1 MRARPGNRRHVKA
14 RTIEC
19 CRTLSRTNHV
29 LVTYPQRRPERG
41 AGPKSTLAGILSV
54 DLCPQTDLWRSST
67 GKGYQS
73 GFGSHFEKQAIE
85 IPITGTST
93 E

>member
-1 MRARPGNRRHVKA
+1 MVQSQAGLEAPVLRLMETHELGTHGFAGKTRAFGGKTRARPSNRRHVKA

-41 AGPKSTLAGILSV
+41 AGPKSTQAGILSV
-54 DLCPQTDLWRSST
+54 DV
-67 GKGYQS
+67 
-73 GFGSHFEKQAIE
+73 
-85 IPITGTST
+85 
-93 E
+93 